1 MEGFHFSKYLKENFG
16 RSKIQSKH
24 INIHLF
30 LLMSRRAQPSNQS
43 SNQAENQPRAEQRD
57 RWIRSNSDFAGEV
70 YDRFDS
76 LEKSMNT
83 RMDNMEKSMN
93 TRMDNMEK
101 SIKEMESSMN
111 KQMDDIKDS
120 IKTFK
125 QSFSQKAIGILFRD
139 FDIQ

>member
-1 MEGFHFSKYLKENFG
+1 
-16 RSKIQSKH
+16 
-24 INIHLF
+24 
-30 LLMSRRAQPSNQS
+30 MSRLAQGNRQHRG
-43 SNQAENQPRAEQRD
+43 QEENQPGAEQRD

-76 LEKSMNT
+76 L
-83 RMDNMEKSMN
+83 EKSMN

-125 QSFSQKAIGILFRD
+125 QSFSQKAIGILFKD
-139 FDIQ
+139 FEIQ